1 MHVCAG
7 RDIFPAAARSLWKEC
22 FNIFPARKHRSLYLL
37 VSLIYNI
44 TSVFGLFLSLYV
56 SLPLSMCMHVF
67 VALEG
72 MYMLSNSLKVYK
84 EQIPT
89 MLTLH
94 IK

>member
-1 MHVCAG
+1 M
-7 RDIFPAAARSLWKEC
+7 
-22 FNIFPARKHRSLYLL
+22 
-37 VSLIYNI
+37 
-44 TSVFGLFLSLYV
+44 FGLFLSLYV